1 MATPDLHQFWQQTL
15 SDWQA
20 SGLSGAAYCKQ
31 ESLVYHR
38 FVYWRQKLT
47 GRAESSDEPV
57 QARSGFTRVT
67 PTPDAGVGLTVSLP
81 GGVSI
86 TGLHAGNI
94 DLLGAVLRQL

>member
-1 MATPDLHQFWQQTL
+1 MTQTERKQTWQQRIT
-15 SDWQA
+15 DWQA

-47 GRAESSDEPV
+47 GSEEPSKSV
-57 QARSGFTRVT
+57 QTRSGFARVA
-67 PTPDAGVGLTVSLP
+67 PVPDAGAGLTVSLP

-94 DLLGAVLRQL
+94 ELLGALLRQL